1 MRDYAR
7 YRDDDFD
14 DDDDDDDWSDRPRRR
29 SALDVVES
37 VLLLGALALIE
48 LPAIQGISRRYRIRH
63 PMAAGE
69 EMIDESLKET
79 FPASD
84 APASRYVDI
93 PKNRRETTH

>member
-7 YRDDDFD
+7 YRDDDY
-14 DDDDDDDWSDRPRRR
+14 DDDDWRDARPRGR

-37 VLLLGALALIE
+37 LLLLGALALIA
-48 LPAIQGISRRYRIRH
+48 LPAIQGVRRRYRIRH
-63 PMAAGE
+63 PVAADE
-69 EMIDESLKET
+69 DMIDESLKET